1 MNQNT
6 DISQIR
12 LSASANFYKI
22 KNNDRSVDAASW
34 EDVAKKIKKSFHHNR
49 NDFFKTEWI
58 ELPSQDEY
66 HIHYGLCVF
75 RLPESKPTFAKNI
88 EDYWTERK
96 LGYVIIVEYSNFVVI
111 QARNMA
117 IPTSFLADLELIKY
131 DTLTTLNNNSTY
143 SKISMKNLEGGIN
156 AMRARTF
163 IADNLAISMPHLGAH
178 HYALTAFNGRNDRG
192 KIFSVTTSTAR
203 IAERAQN
210 LSIDEYCMWAK
221 DTVIRLNVPTAQTD
235 LLSIFAEYIDY
246 KTENKNN
253 ALIPSSLLLSPWAIV
268 EKLEETEYDF
278 YYNHNGHTRHI
289 TLNNVM
295 SHLKK
300 LTNTPII
307 LSLSDNMYVDATKHI
322 TVKVNNEGITIAG
335 DKLDKVS
342 LNNQENPQQTETL
355 SQFINK
361 LGLFNVYFTN
371 NSVVYTQ
378 NGLFKNNDLHD
389 SKDILLKTFKPLDGL
404 GGVGTEKH
412 HGDNFQGLASWSED
426 SIFLLVENN
435 FQNNFDY
442 FICDDC
448 EQEWA
453 DHIGISADK
462 ITFFVE
468 KHNDSKTS
476 ASAFQDAIGQALKN
490 LGYLTPTDA
499 SFNSKRIIWEGN
511 HTTSNIPRLRKHPEE
526 QHVHDAINLWKKNRQ
541 NPLCQKEMC
550 LVVNFIS
557 LNEFTQNLNRID
569 NLDNIVLKTTTLQR
583 LWFLSSFVNT
593 CLEVGVTPKIYCAP

>member
-12 LSASANFYKI
+12 LSASAHFYKI
-22 KNNDRSVDAASW
+22 KNNDRSIDAALW
-34 EDVAKKIKKSFHHNR
+34 EDITKKIKKSFHPNSG
-49 NDFFKTEWI
+49 NFFKTKWTEQAS
-58 ELPSQDEY
+58 LDEV
-66 HIHYGLCVF
+66 HVHYGLCVF

-96 LGYVIIVEYSNFVVI
+96 LGYVIIVEYRGFVAI

-117 IPTSFLADLELIKY
+117 IPTSFMDNLNLIKY
-131 DTLTTLNNNSTY
+131 DKLTTLNNNSIY
-143 SKISMKNLEGGIN
+143 SEISMKNLDGGVN
-156 AMRARTF
+156 AMRARTYV
-163 IADNLAISMPHLGAH
+163 ADDLEISMPYLGAN
-178 HYALTAFNGRNDRG
+178 HYILSAFKGKNDGG
-192 KIFSVTTSTAR
+192 KLFSVTTSTAR
-203 IAERAQN
+203 IAESARN
-210 LSIDEYCMWAK
+210 LSIDNYCSWIK
-221 DTVIRLNVPTAQTD
+221 DVISRFTNEVQQTD
-235 LLSIFAEYIDY
+235 LLSIFAEYVDY
-246 KTENKNN
+246 EIERNN
-253 ALIPSSLLLSPWAIV
+253 HDLIPSSVFIQSWTIKEIL
-268 EKLEETEYDF
+268 EKHETEIVYKYD
-278 YYNHNGHTRHI
+278 NKTRNIDSKRVLSYIDKI
-289 TLNNVM
+289 T
-295 SHLKK
+295 S
-300 LTNTPII
+300 TPII
-307 LSLSDNMYVDATKHI
+307 LSQEGDLYKDASQETTI
-322 TVKVNNEGITIAG
+322 NIEENRITISNK
-335 DKLDKVS
+335 KLDRVHIH
-342 LNNQENPQQTETL
+342 NEAEQYTETL
-355 SQFINK
+355 TQLINK

-371 NSVVYTQ
+371 ASIVYTQ
-378 NGLFKNNDLHD
+378 NGLFKNHNLLD
-389 SKDILLKTFKPLDGL
+389 SKDLLLKTFEFVNGL
-404 GGVGTEKH
+404 GTVKCEKH
-412 HGDNFQGLASWSED
+412 RGDNFQGLASWSED

-490 LGYLTPTDA
+490 LGYLTPTEA

-526 QHVHDAINLWKKNRQ
+526 QHMHDAINLWKKNRQ

>member
-1 MNQNT
+1 MNKHT

-12 LSASANFYKI
+12 LSASAHFYKI
-22 KNNDRSVDAASW
+22 KNNDRSVDAALWDSVTQ
-34 EDVAKKIKKSFHHNR
+34 EIKTSFHPNSD
-49 NDFFKTEWI
+49 NFFKTRWI
-58 ELPSQDEY
+58 ELPSQDEN

-96 LGYVIIVEYSNFVVI
+96 LGYVIIVEYRNFVVI

-117 IPTSFLADLELIKY
+117 IPTSFLASLELIKY

-156 AMRARTF
+156 AMRARTYV
-163 IADNLAISMPHLGAH
+163 ADDLAISMPYLGAH
-178 HYALTAFNGRNDRG
+178 HYALTSFNGTNSSG

-210 LSIDEYCMWAK
+210 LSIEEYCEWAK
-221 DTVIRLNVPTAQTD
+221 NIITMLKVPTIQTD

-246 KTENKNN
+246 KTEKNNN
-253 ALIPSSLLLSPWAIV
+253 ALIPSSLFLSPWVIV
-268 EKLEETEYDF
+268 EKLEETKCDL
-278 YYNHNGHTRHI
+278 YYNHNENTRPV
-289 TLNNVM
+289 TSNNVM

-300 LTNTPII
+300 LTSTPIV
-307 LSLSDNMYVDATKHI
+307 LSQENNMYANANKHI
-322 TVKVNNEGITIAG
+322 TVQVEDESITIAG
-335 DKLDKVS
+335 NKLDKVILS
-342 LNNQENPQQTETL
+342 NQENPQHTETL
-355 SQFINK
+355 SQFINR
-361 LGLFNVYFTN
+361 LGLFSIYFTTD
-371 NSVVYTQ
+371 SIVYTQ
-378 NGLFKNNDLHD
+378 NGLFKNNNLPS
-389 SKDILLKTFKPLDGL
+389 SKELLLKTFEPIDRL
-404 GGVGTEKH
+404 GTVQREKH
-412 HGDNFQGLASWSED
+412 HEDNFQGLTSWSED

-448 EQEWA
+448 EREWA

-468 KHNDSKTS
+468 KYNDSQRS
-476 ASAFQDAIGQALKN
+476 ASAFQDAVGQALKN

-499 SFNSKRIIWEGN
+499 SLNEKIEGWANN
-511 HTTSNIPRLRKHPEE
+511 HTTSSIPRLRKHPEDKN
-526 QHVHDAINLWKKNRQ
+526 VNDAINFWKKNRM

-557 LNEFTQNLNRID
+557 LNEFTQNLNRIND
-569 NLDNIVLKTTTLQR
+569 LNNIVLKTTTLQR
-583 LWFLSSFVNT
+583 LWFLSSFVNA
-593 CLEVGVTPKIYCAP
+593 CSEVGVTPKIYCAQ